1 VFRPRLAALD
11 GLRLVAA
18 LAVAGFH
25 YTTAWRL
32 DGHNL
37 PQYFLPHAVHFF
49 VYGFLGVELFFLI
62 SGFVICM
69 SSWGR
74 TLGDF
79 FTSRVSRLYPAYWVA
94 VLISS
99 AVAICWPV
107 KGAALGDRPGGVQIL
122 VNLTMLQQPLGVS
135 GVDGVYWTLF
145 TELRFYLLMA
155 LLLRKGLTYRKTV
168 VFCCV
173 WMTLSVL
180 GPSLFNV
187 QINTLLITDYSPY
200 FIAGIAMYL
209 MRRFGATPLLFGIA
223 GLAWLVSLSRVEDR
237 VHLMNSGFPVPVW
250 PALRGDAGRRPG
262 RRRPDHLALAADR
275 RRAHLPVLPAPPA
288 ARLHHHPGPLPA
300 HGRTGVA
307 ADHRH
312 RQPPAR
318 ARLVGAP
325 PAGTAGHRVAQAGD
339 APRPGGDGPRRAA
352 AVTPAA
358 AARRPGAAGDHPAPP
373 RPAVDAP
380 VRCIHALGRFVS
392 GWPAGHR
399 R

>member
-107 KGAALGDRPGGVQIL
+107 KGAALGDRPGGVQVL

-250 PALRGDAGRRPG
+250 PALVVVSLAYAVMLVVALGGADRITWRWLPIAGALTYPFYLLHQRLGYTIIRALYLHTAVPVWLLITGTGSLLLGLAWLVHRLLERPGTAWLKQAMRRGLAAMDRAEPLPSPPPPHVVPAPRVITPRRPA
-262 RRRPDHLALAADR
+262 RQSTRP
-275 RRAHLPVLPAPPA
+275 
-288 ARLHHHPGPLPA
+288 
-300 HGRTGVA
+300 
-307 ADHRH
+307 
-312 RQPPAR
+312 
-318 ARLVGAP
+318 
-325 PAGTAGHRVAQAGD
+325 
-339 APRPGGDGPRRAA
+339 
-352 AVTPAA
+352 
-358 AARRPGAAGDHPAPP
+358 
-373 RPAVDAP
+373 
-380 VRCIHALGRFVS
+380 
-392 GWPAGHR
+392 
-399 R
+399 